1 MIISV
6 FLNLILIF
14 VSSVFSFNQVVLYS
28 GDIYHFQ
35 PEVVSEKIT
44 AQKAAVLT
52 EDGRYLLFSKDSE
65 DVQPIASI
73 TKLMTALVFLET
85 NPDFTDTYKI
95 TPDDYVLGGRLH
107 LFTGDIVNLHDLFL
121 TSLVASDNGATIA
134 LVHASGLSEKEFVAR
149 MNEKAKELR
158 LEHTS
163 FVDPVGLSQ
172 YNVSTAKET
181 AILALRVFNEEEIRK
196 AMSLKEYSF
205 QTLQGRDKYI
215 ESTDYLLFDD
225 EENSF
230 VSLGGKTGYTD
241 KAGYCFVGIFAGPN
255 GEILAASVLNSDDK
269 NGRFKESKEII
280 RWTLENYF
288 LGN

>member
-1 MIISV
+1 MIISA
-6 FLNLILIF
+6 FLNLILIL
-14 VSSVFSFNQVVLYS
+14 VSSVFSFNHVILNS
-28 GDIYHFQ
+28 GEIYRLNL
-35 PEVVSEKIT
+35 EVVSEKIT
-44 AQKAAVLT
+44 AQKAAVLS
-52 EDGRYLLFSKDSE
+52 EEGRYLLFSKDSE

-85 NPDFTDTYKI
+85 NPDFTDTYTI
-95 TPDDYVLGGRLH
+95 TPDDYVLGGKLH
-107 LFTGDIVNLHDLFL
+107 LFTGDIVNLYDLFL

-134 LVHASGLSEKEFVAR
+134 LVHASGLSENEFVAR

-163 FVDPVGLSQ
+163 FIDPVGLSQ
-172 YNVSTAKET
+172 YNVSTAKE
-181 AILALRVFNEEEIRK
+181 AAMLALRAFHEEEIRK

-230 VSLGGKTGYTD
+230 MPLGGKTGYTD
-241 KAGYCFVGIFAGPN
+241 KAGYCFAGIFAGPN

>member
-1 MIISV
+1 MIISA

-14 VSSVFSFNQVVLYS
+14 VSSVFSFNHVILYS
-28 GDIYHFQ
+28 GDIYRPE
-35 PEVVSEKIT
+35 PEVISEKIT
-44 AQKAAVLT
+44 AQKAAVLSG
-52 EDGRYLLFSKDSE
+52 EGRYLLFAKDSE
-65 DVQPIASI
+65 EVQPIASI

-85 NPDFTDTYKI
+85 KPDFTETYTI
-95 TPDDYVLGGRLH
+95 TPDDYVLGGKLH
-107 LFTGDIVNLHDLFL
+107 LFTGDVVNLRDLFL

-134 LVHASGLSEKEFVAR
+134 LVHASGLSEKEFVSR

-172 YNVSTAKET
+172 YNVSTAKEA
-181 AILALRVFNEEEIRK
+181 AILALAAFNNKEIRK
-196 AMSLKEYSF
+196 AMSLKEHSF
-205 QTLQGRDKYI
+205 KTLQDRDKYV

-225 EENSF
+225 EENIF
-230 VSLGGKTGYTD
+230 VPLGGKTGYTD
-241 KAGYCFVGIFAGPN
+241 KAGYCFAGIFAGPN
-255 GEILAASVLNSDDK
+255 GEILAASVLNSEGK

-288 LGN
+288 LSN